1 MSATHEVPEKPLFV
15 SCDLCVEVKTP
26 ALKTCLK
33 CEISMC
39 AQHLQTQLT
48 TPVLLQTHPLTNPVK
63 SGSSSQVASKCS
75 AHGKLVEYY
84 CLDDRVLVCMS
95 CAIEEGHRLHNM
107 KTLQTAYLELVDQL
121 KEELETLA
129 QRQNQAKKLEM
140 WHKDQIQTLKDCVS
154 QLMETGSA
162 LKDLVFTS
170 LESSVSA
177 RLGTLQKA
185 QQAISSALKERDH
198 FSFLQKFASVQE
210 AMMDARIVDLKQG
223 LESEPDRTKLIE
235 NIKKTGQIIKKQEDN
250 SRKSLLLLLTLNIT
264 HLHRMKQTWSRS

>member
-39 AQHLQTQLT
+39 AQHLQTHLT
-48 TPVLLQTHPLTNPVK
+48 TPVLLQTHPLTNPVEP
-63 SGSSSQVASKCS
+63 GSSSQMASKCS

-107 KTLQTAYLELVDQL
+107 KTLQNAYLELVDQL

-140 WHKDQIQTLKDCVS
+140 WHVDQIQTLKDCVS
-154 QLMETGSA
+154 QLMETGST

-170 LESSVSA
+170 LETSVSA
-177 RLGTLQKA
+177 RLGTL
-185 QQAISSALKERDH
+185 
-198 FSFLQKFASVQE
+198 
-210 AMMDARIVDLKQG
+210 
-223 LESEPDRTKLIE
+223 
-235 NIKKTGQIIKKQEDN
+235 
-250 SRKSLLLLLTLNIT
+250 
-264 HLHRMKQTWSRS
+264 